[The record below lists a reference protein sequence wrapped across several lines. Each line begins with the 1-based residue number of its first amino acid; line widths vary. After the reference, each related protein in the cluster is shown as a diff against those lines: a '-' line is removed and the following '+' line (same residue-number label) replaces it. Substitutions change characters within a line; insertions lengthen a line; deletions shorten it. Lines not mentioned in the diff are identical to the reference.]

1 MLRVDVTGL
10 PDDPYRHPSGRQL
23 EIRRGDQRATVVQ
36 VGGGLREYEVAGFP
50 VLDGFG
56 PGELAQGGRGQ
67 VLMPWPNRLAGGR
80 YEHEG
85 ETLQAPISE
94 HATGSAIHGLV
105 RWRGWDVLE
114 TAAERVRVGHVLWPQ
129 PGYPFTL
136 ELEVAYELTDA
147 GLVVT
152 MAARNV
158 GARPAPFGAGQH
170 PYVRA
175 ELGLV
180 DGTALRLPA
189 GRWLEADERQIPTGR
204 QVPVD
209 GTPYDFR
216 LPRPLGSTTMDVA
229 LTGLARDEDGLA
241 RVELRAPGGE
251 RRVTV
256 WLDRGFEYLMAF
268 TGDTLE
274 PGRRRR
280 GLAVEPMTCAP
291 DAFHNRLGLQVL
303 EPGQRTSATWG
314 ITVAG

>member
-1 MLRVDVTGL
+1 
-10 PDDPYRHPSGRQL
+10 
-23 EIRRGDQRATVVQ
+23 
-36 VGGGLREYEVAGFP
+36 
-50 VLDGFG
+50 
-56 PGELAQGGRGQ
+56 
-67 VLMPWPNRLAGGR
+67 
-80 YEHEG
+80 
-85 ETLQAPISE
+85 
-94 HATGSAIHGLV
+94 
-105 RWRGWDVLE
+105 
-114 TAAERVRVGHVLWPQ
+114 
-129 PGYPFTL
+129 
-136 ELEVAYELTDA
+136 
-147 GLVVT
+147 
-152 MAARNV
+152 
-158 GARPAPFGAGQH
+158 
-170 PYVRA
+170 
-175 ELGLV
+175 V

-189 GRWLEADERQIPTGR
+189 SRWLEADERQIPTGR

-256 WLDRGFEYLMAF
+256 WLDHGFEYLMAF
-268 TGDTLE
+268 TGDTLQ

-291 DAFHNRLGLQVL
+291 DAFHNRLGLKVL